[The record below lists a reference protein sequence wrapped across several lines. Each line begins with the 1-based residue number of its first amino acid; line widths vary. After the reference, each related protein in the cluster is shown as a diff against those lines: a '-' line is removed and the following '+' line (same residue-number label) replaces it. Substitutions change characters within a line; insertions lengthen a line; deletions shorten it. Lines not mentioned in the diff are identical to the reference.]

1 MKTVLAALIFLAS
14 LKCFADQPCPKASI
28 DGWLSCRLERTAAA
42 KINQKD
48 ATKQSETPALSAKS
62 TSLVDRPVAPDLGA
76 FAMDLASVSGL
87 NSDNANGT
95 PFVFTTSL
103 YALISAQNG
112 RALDPSFYNQNK
124 NWRRFSFTLGREDN
138 DDTNDGPANIF
149 GGNILLINGKDPT
162 NSRNYTPN
170 CPVGSHTPICE
181 VSKALKDST
190 VNFAKTRQ
198 QVNLYLFQELG
209 PKLLGPGFIPDDPA
223 QKTQFINN
231 QLSDANA
238 AGVIDSLSQDEVAH
252 IDTILG
258 QYVEQEAQLQKTV
271 KNAIETIRK
280 GPQLALNFSS
290 KIRPHK
296 PVDDYR
302 LELTWDYGLVK
313 RLDWTANI
321 SYDYRNFT
329 AVGADIRGGRFAN
342 QFEYQF
348 GSSVLHDPFKLAV
361 SAEGKWQTKT
371 SSTYVVQG
379 KLTIPV
385 MDGISLPLSAS
396 WANRSD
402 LIKES
407 YVKGNFGLSFDVAKL
422 LGAFQPKH

>member
-14 LKCFADQPCPKASI
+14 LKCFADQPCPTTTLDA
-28 DGWLSCRLERTAAA
+28 WLTCRLERAASA

-48 ATKQSETPALSAKS
+48 ATKQTETPALSAKS

-112 RALDPSFYNQNK
+112 RALDPDFYNQNR
-124 NWRRFSFTLGREDN
+124 NWRRFSFTIGREDN

-149 GGNILLINGKDPT
+149 GGNVLLVNGKDPGS
-162 NSRNYTPN
+162 SRNKTAIFN
-170 CPVGSHTPICE
+170 VGDQ
-181 VSKALKDST
+181 LKKST
-190 VNFAKTRQ
+190 VNFAKIRP

-385 MDGISLPLSAS
+385 MDGISLPFSAS

>member
-1 MKTVLAALIFLAS
+1 MKKLLAVLILLAAVRSLAEDECS
-14 LKCFADQPCPKASI
+14 KTNMDA
-28 DGWLSCRLERTAAA
+28 WLSCRLERAAAA
-42 KINQKD
+42 KISQKD
-48 ATKQSETPALSAKS
+48 PNKQTEAPAASSKS
-62 TSLVDRPVAPDLGA
+62 TSLVDKPAAPDLGA
-76 FAMDLASVSGL
+76 FAMALASVTGL
-87 NSDNANGT
+87 NTNNSDGT
-95 PFVFTTSL
+95 PFVFSTSL

-112 RALDPSFYNQNK
+112 RALDPTFYNQNR
-124 NWRRFSFTLGREDN
+124 NWRRFSFTIGREDN

-149 GGNILLINGKDPT
+149 GGKILLIDGKDPG
-162 NSRNYTPN
+162 SPRNGTAIQN
-170 CPVGSHTPICE
+170 VRDQLKGS
-181 VSKALKDST
+181 A
-190 VNFAKTRQ
+190 VNFAKIRQ
-198 QVNLYLFQELG
+198 QVNLYLFQQLG
-209 PKLLGPGFIPDDPA
+209 PQILGPSFIPNDPA
-223 QKTQFINN
+223 QKGQFILN
-231 QLSDANA
+231 QLSSTNLA
-238 AGVIDSLSQDEVAH
+238 ATIGMLSKDEIAQIDSILS
-252 IDTILG
+252 
-258 QYVEQEAQLQKTV
+258 QYVEQEAQLQETV
-271 KNAIETIRK
+271 KNTIETIQK
-280 GPQLALNFSS
+280 GPQLALNFTS

-329 AVGADIRGGRFAN
+329 DLGADIRGGRFAN

-348 GSSVLHDPFKLAV
+348 GSKVLHDPLKLAV

-385 MDGISLPLSAS
+385 MDGIALPLSAS

-407 YVKGNFGLSFDVAKL
+407 YVKGNFGLTFDVAKL
-422 LGAFQPKH
+422 LSVFQQQKH